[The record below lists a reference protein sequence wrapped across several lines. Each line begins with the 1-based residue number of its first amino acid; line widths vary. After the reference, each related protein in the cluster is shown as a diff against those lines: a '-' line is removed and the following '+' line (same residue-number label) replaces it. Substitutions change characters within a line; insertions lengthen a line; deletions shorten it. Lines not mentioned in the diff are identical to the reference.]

1 MHKKSKK
8 LSIRILVL
16 LLCAILV
23 GNTGFALAAT
33 DVTQTHWASTQI
45 ENVTSKNIMP
55 LYVDNTFRPNTV
67 VTSLEVVVSI
77 YRTIKQ
83 AGLLTTTQMNAIVAK
98 HEVSLKT
105 LGIPQ
110 TLAPYGSETYLALA
124 YALDKNI
131 LTLDEIKV
139 FVSGTTLTNVKK
151 VNAVVLVAKALN
163 VYKQENLNKIILLS
177 YKDSAEISLSAIK
190 YVNLAIDQGII
201 SSKGDSLGNFN
212 PSTSINRA
220 TLAILISG
228 LSKVLSSGITIPE
241 STTEPTT
248 EATTEPTTSEPV
260 GIETEKIFTGT
271 VKSVNDATFSI
282 TVANASGK
290 TETFSLIDATVTA
303 AGVKASFNDITLN
316 AQIELTIK
324 DGLVTVA
331 ALEKSLSKVE
341 GSFVL
346 LSGYIGDSTTRK
358 SMKIALPSKAN
369 DFKNVYNDTL
379 VTINGVPAK
388 ATDIKVGYKVIVLYE
403 GFDAKR
409 IIAYSELYE
418 FYGIMNTAVD
428 IKAPGKFE
436 ITQESGNIVSGTLTS
451 TVSFVNAAA
460 GYKAG
465 DIVKV
470 TMKLGVVT
478 RLEYVGQAKT
488 IVGKISGI
496 HIMKTPELTVTVVTG
511 KDETHALSTKVKI
524 LNETGDNALTIYDL
538 RLDQEV
544 TVNIGI
550 GGIKE
555 IQLGRKIIAEPTG
568 VKVTV
573 TQVVDSSNI
582 ILAIDESN
590 RVRTITFPV
599 GSLDKAA
606 NYKAGMI
613 LFVEGKAIADTIF
626 EVIKI
631 TVQTQ

>member
-190 YVNLAIDQGII
+190 YVNLAIEQGII

-316 AQIELTIK
+316 AQIELTIE

>member
-8 LSIRILVL
+8 LSIRIFVL
-16 LLCAILV
+16 LMCAILV

-83 AGLLTTTQMNAIVAK
+83 AGLITTTQMNTIVAK
-98 HEVSLKT
+98 HEVSLKA

-124 YALDKNI
+124 YALEKNI

-190 YVNLAIDQGII
+190 YVNLAIEQGII

-228 LSKVLSSGITIPE
+228 LSKVVSSGITIPE
-241 STTEPTT
+241 PTTEPTT
-248 EATTEPTTSEPV
+248 EASTEAATSEPV

-271 VKSVNDATFSI
+271 VKAVNDATFSI
-282 TVANASGK
+282 TVTNASGK
-290 TETFSLIDATVTA
+290 TETFSLVDATVTA
-303 AGVKASFNDITLN
+303 AGVKTSFNSITLN
-316 AQIELTIK
+316 AQIELTIE

-341 GSFVL
+341 GNFVL

-358 SMKIALPSKAN
+358 SMKIVLPSKAN

-409 IIAYSELYE
+409 IIAFSELYE

-478 RLEYVGQAKT
+478 RLEYIGQAKT

-496 HIMKTPELTVTVVTG
+496 HIMKTPELTVTIVTG

-524 LNETGDNALTIYDL
+524 LNETGENALTIYDL

-544 TVNIGI
+544 TVDIGI

-573 TQVVDSSNI
+573 TQVVDTSNI

-599 GSLDKAA
+599 GSTDKAS
-606 NYKAGMI
+606 NYKAGMV